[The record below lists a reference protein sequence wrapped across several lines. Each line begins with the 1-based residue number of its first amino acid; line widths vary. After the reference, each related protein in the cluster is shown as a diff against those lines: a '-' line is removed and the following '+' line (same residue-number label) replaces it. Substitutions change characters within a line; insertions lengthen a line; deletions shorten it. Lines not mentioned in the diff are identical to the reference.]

1 MMDAARLNDRVSRGM
16 GQAAVHLGE
25 LYEAFRPRDAVAPLS
40 PANRLLCLNAAF
52 HAEDKDWNRSARY
65 DQPLWF
71 ALYDTAYTRPGDYL
85 RGSGGIF
92 FIAAQPPLL
101 PTVCV
106 LTNRVVSFTRPDGAR
121 QPGSNGYGGV
131 QQREEIVILDGWP
144 ASVLMAS
151 TGGRSAGALPGEP
164 GAASWVVRL
173 PALHG
178 LRAIELR
185 QDDLMTDE
193 TGTVAIINA
202 VELTEL
208 GWRLTTTQAIT

>member
-1 MMDAARLNDRVSRGM
+1 MDAARLNDRVARGM
-16 GQAAVHLGE
+16 GQAALRLGE
-25 LYEAFRPRDAVAPLS
+25 IYEAFRPRDSIEPLS

-52 HAEDKDWNRSARY
+52 HSEDKDWNRSARY

-71 ALYDTAYTRPGDYL
+71 AVHDTAYTQPGDYL
-85 RGSGGIF
+85 RGPAGTF

-106 LTNRVVSFTRPDGAR
+106 LTNRVVSFARADGAR

-131 QQREEIVILDGWP
+131 QQREETLLLDSWP

-151 TGGRSAGALPGEP
+151 AGARSAGALPGEP
-164 GAASWVVRL
+164 GPAGWMVRL

-178 LRAIELR
+178 SGAVELR

-193 TGTVAIINA
+193 TGTRAVISA
-202 VELTEL
+202 VERTEL
-208 GWRLTTTQAIT
+208 GWRLTATQAIT